1 MDPFTQNIQI
11 EEIMNDD
18 YEDLFND
25 PLFYD
30 DVYDDASFGLSQDVS
45 NDF

>member
-30 DVYDDASFGLSQDVS
+30 DEYDDASSGSFPDFS